1 MKKKMCKEKV
11 DISCKKVK
19 IILKHLQKTVLSEQN
34 TKPAELYPA
43 DLMTASE
50 KSSRLEE
57 CYLCAKTV
65 FQYFSN
71 C

>member
-1 MKKKMCKEKV
+1 M
-11 DISCKKVK
+11 
-19 IILKHLQKTVLSEQN
+19 LSEQN

-57 CYLCAKTV
+57 CYLCAKLCFSISVTV
-65 FQYFSN
+65 NRAILICVRQSGRVIPGKVIKYEF
-71 C
+71 